1 MSTNLELLPVLDTE
15 VLKAKAQDSAMK
27 GALKTI
33 EEYYTAWDSPFKK
46 HIEEELKKAPIGHG
60 IELPDIIGLINQSLV
75 AQIDQIAN
83 TAIAQTFVPLVSKF
97 LTRADPEVPFS
108 QILKEFI
115 ALFEYE
121 DVDPY
126 DFSINIEEEP
136 RWGWLTIKLSCK
148 RVDHCFT
155 LHKNDSK
162 DKNVTAKT
170 YSALSLPHSSGTA
183 SHKMK
188 IKVDGTELEMP
199 FTPDILRDGFISFMA
214 RLVISQSIITMDVTD
229 FDDNLFPERCHCH

>member
-15 VLKAKAQDSAMK
+15 VLKAKTQEAAMK

-46 HIEEELKKAPIGHG
+46 HIAEELNKAPIGHG

-83 TAIAQTFVPLVSKF
+83 TAVAQTFVPLVSKF
-97 LTRADPEVPFS
+97 LTRVDPEVPFS

-121 DVDPY
+121 DVEPY
-126 DFSINIEEEP
+126 DFSINIDEDSE
-136 RWGWLTIKLSCK
+136 WGWLTIKLSCK
-148 RVDHCFT
+148 KVEHHFT
-155 LHKNDSK
+155 LHKNENK
-162 DKNVTAKT
+162 DKLTEKT
-170 YSALSLPHSSGTA
+170 YSALSLPYSTGTA
-183 SHKMK
+183 YHKMK
-188 IKVDGTELEMP
+188 IKVEGAELEMP
-199 FTPDILRDGFISFMA
+199 FTPDILRDDFISFIA
-214 RLVISQSIITMDVTD
+214 RLVISKSIIKMDVTD
-229 FDDNLFPERCHCH
+229 FDEDLFPERCHCH